1 MHMPAA
7 QYMMNIDEP
16 SLITSPSGDQ
26 FTSSQSIGAQQF
38 HESQFAIGDS
48 DYEIVIP

>member
-1 MHMPAA
+1 MPAA

-48 DYEIVIP
+48 DYEIVVP